1 MNKTI
6 LFTLIEKEIS
16 ELEVLVKGM
25 KEIDTLSPTF
35 LSLTKSKVNAILED
49 LDQISHLSVPE
60 ANPRKSVE
68 KNESE
73 EAIEAKQPIPTVIA
87 ETAHNFTRDKPD
99 LILPAVESDP
109 HIEIVI
115 PEPPVM
121 KNVSEIKETIHIKE
135 PSTSLAETL
144 NNNKQSL
151 NDTIAL
157 QAEASLA
164 ETLQKSKV
172 EDLRQ
177 AITLAD
183 RFRFQRELFGGNGEK
198 FNTTLTQLNAATT
211 KEEAMSLL
219 HTFGWD
225 ENNAHVIEFL
235 NLVMR
240 KF

>member
-25 KEIDTLSPTF
+25 KEINTLSPTL

-49 LDQISHLSVPE
+49 LDQISHLPVPE
-60 ANPRKSVE
+60 THKSVE
-68 KNESE
+68 KIDFE
-73 EAIEAKQPIPTVIA
+73 EAIEVQQPITTVIA
-87 ETAHNFTRDKPD
+87 E
-99 LILPAVESDP
+99 PAQKITSDESVPIQPAAMNDP
-109 HIEIVI
+109 HIEVVI
-115 PEPPVM
+115 PELPVM
-121 KNVSEIKETIHIKE
+121 ENVSDIKE
-135 PSTSLAETL
+135 PIHVKGTSTSLAEIL
-144 NNNKQSL
+144 NSNKQSL

-225 ENNAHVIEFL
+225 ENNTHVIAFL